1 MQEEWRIKDNALA
14 EEVEA
19 KEPYVRAFVDF
30 LLGNVI
36 KCASVDELRQCKIGV
51 TADCLLYQSYQLRRL
66 NPDNYKK
73 HVYIGEKSKKQRQKE
88 LAASLEKLE
97 QDRAEYKE
105 RETEARN
112 ILAQEFLNDTVEEY
126 QNLILDLSEKKE
138 KEKQKAKTEK
148 KMAEIGAGT
157 VEILKKQAEEIHK
170 KQKDLEDKIDDLK
183 YQIRKKEDAIEKDSS
198 DFITKNEELLTKKRR
213 ASRFRCGRRG
223 I

>member
-1 MQEEWRIKDNALA
+1 MC
-14 EEVEA
+14 
-19 KEPYVRAFVDF
+19 F
-30 LLGNVI
+30 
-36 KCASVDELRQCKIGV
+36 C
-51 TADCLLYQSYQLRRL
+51 RRL

-138 KEKQKAKTEK
+138 KEIC
-148 KMAEIGAGT
+148 M
-157 VEILKKQAEEIHK
+157 L
-170 KQKDLEDKIDDLK
+170 LF
-183 YQIRKKEDAIEKDSS
+183 SS
-198 DFITKNEELLTKKRR
+198 WQ
-213 ASRFRCGRRG
+213 
-223 I
+223 

>member
-1 MQEEWRIKDNALA
+1 MKNGFSVCLWWIRKKLMQEEWRIKDNALA

-73 HVYIGEKSKKQRQKE
+73 YVYIGEKSKKQRQKE
-88 LAASLEKLE
+88 LAVSLEKLE

-138 KEKQKAKTEK
+138 KEKQKIKTEK
-148 KMAEIGAGT
+148 EDGRDRCRHRGDFEETGGGNPRKAE
-157 VEILKKQAEEIHK
+157 
-170 KQKDLEDKIDDLK
+170 
-183 YQIRKKEDAIEKDSS
+183 
-198 DFITKNEELLTKKRR
+198 
-213 ASRFRCGRRG
+213 RFRSEDR
-223 I
+223 

>member
-73 HVYIGEKSKKQRQKE
+73 YVYIGEKSKKQRQKE
-88 LAASLEKLE
+88 LAVSLEKLE

-126 QNLILDLSEKKE
+126 QNLISDLSEKKE

-170 KQKDLEDKIDDLK
+170 NKKIWK
-183 YQIRKKEDAIEKDSS
+183 IRSM
-198 DFITKNEELLTKKRR
+198 T
-213 ASRFRCGRRG
+213 
-223 I
+223 

>member
-1 MQEEWRIKDNALA
+1 MAQCDRGVPFWNKLALIVEPAYVKQAMEVYETLDEKRFFRVSLVDTEKLMQEEWRIKDNALA

-73 HVYIGEKSKKQRQKE
+73 YVYIGEKSKKQRQKE

-97 QDRAEYKE
+97 QNEQN
-105 RETEARN
+105 TESVRQRRKIFLPRN
-112 ILAQEFLNDTVEEY
+112 F
-126 QNLILDLSEKKE
+126 
-138 KEKQKAKTEK
+138 
-148 KMAEIGAGT
+148 
-157 VEILKKQAEEIHK
+157 
-170 KQKDLEDKIDDLK
+170 
-183 YQIRKKEDAIEKDSS
+183 
-198 DFITKNEELLTKKRR
+198 
-213 ASRFRCGRRG
+213 
-223 I
+223 